1 MRKPR
6 EVTEIVKRLRD
17 ISSKINS
24 KADWTFEERRAIADE
39 VRQIAKR
46 VDTLDA
52 RKITEEE
59 RDPSKKGVKLP

>member
-1 MRKPR
+1 MARKPR
-6 EVTEIVKRLRD
+6 EVTEIVKQLRD

-24 KADWTFEERRAIADE
+24 KTTWSFEERRALADE
-39 VRQIAKR
+39 VRKIAKR

-59 RDPSKKGVKLP
+59 RDPSEKKPK